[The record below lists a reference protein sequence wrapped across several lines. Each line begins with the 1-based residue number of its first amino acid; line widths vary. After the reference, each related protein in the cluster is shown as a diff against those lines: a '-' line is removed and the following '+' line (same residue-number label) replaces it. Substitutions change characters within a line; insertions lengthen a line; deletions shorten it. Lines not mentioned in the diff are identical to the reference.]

1 MRPLLETLEPPTSIY
16 PWNIKAWA
24 AAFRTTGV
32 LGMALLALLL
42 GAMIQYA
49 TPDGGGPGHS
59 SVKILVLVRGP
70 MCLLALLLLLFRP
83 RTTKLHLTDTRLLF
97 LAFGALYLVST
108 LWSAIKIE
116 TLGKSVEILLATITF
131 LEVSRMPDPLERVS
145 ALKQITLLT
154 ISLIATITVVGYL
167 IHAPGFVQARAG
179 LFTPTTAQ
187 APFLSGNGLGYVSS
201 ALFLVIF
208 AEWRAHKL
216 RTGNAV
222 CQMIFAMGLFSVSAS
237 RTSFVILLLSVLLI
251 VGRRSKAFAFGLAFV
266 MLLLITVF
274 QPQISVFLHGN
285 ESAADFSTLSGR
297 TVVWTAA
304 MRQFHQRPFL
314 GAGGG
319 VGGKQVLG
327 HIGNFS
333 LQTMSSL
340 HNGFME
346 LLTGLGVVGITLC
359 GFLLLW
365 VTVRTWRMWETHPE
379 HSGTYALII
388 HVWLTTIM
396 STGIFGWMGY
406 EMAFFLCIMTNI
418 DLVHRARIE
427 NRVLAYERIDE
438 RELVSVAE

>member
-1 MRPLLETLEPPTSIY
+1 
-16 PWNIKAWA
+16 
-24 AAFRTTGV
+24 
-32 LGMALLALLL
+32 
-42 GAMIQYA
+42 
-49 TPDGGGPGHS
+49 
-59 SVKILVLVRGP
+59 
-70 MCLLALLLLLFRP
+70 
-83 RTTKLHLTDTRLLF
+83 
-97 LAFGALYLVST
+97 
-108 LWSAIKIE
+108 
-116 TLGKSVEILLATITF
+116 
-131 LEVSRMPDPLERVS
+131 
-145 ALKQITLLT
+145 
-154 ISLIATITVVGYL
+154 
-167 IHAPGFVQARAG
+167 
-179 LFTPTTAQ
+179 
-187 APFLSGNGLGYVSS
+187 
-201 ALFLVIF
+201 
-208 AEWRAHKL
+208 
-216 RTGNAV
+216 
-222 CQMIFAMGLFSVSAS
+222 
-237 RTSFVILLLSVLLI
+237 
-251 VGRRSKAFAFGLAFV
+251 
-266 MLLLITVF
+266 
-274 QPQISVFLHGN
+274 
-285 ESAADFSTLSGR
+285 
-297 TVVWTAA
+297 